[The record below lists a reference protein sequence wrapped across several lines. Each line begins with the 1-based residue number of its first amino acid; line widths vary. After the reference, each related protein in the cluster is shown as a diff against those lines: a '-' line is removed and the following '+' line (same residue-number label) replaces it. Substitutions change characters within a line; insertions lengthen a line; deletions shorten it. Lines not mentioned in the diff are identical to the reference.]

1 MVDPGAQ
8 HGDVADEPVV
18 DWDELWQ
25 ELDLPVDPFAACSDR
40 SGDPPPDLG
49 EALRAYN
56 PSPSPRIPASEE
68 IWDHWVGV
76 LSQRIAARWHN
87 VVVIT
92 GEPGCGKSTLALRL
106 ARAVDRGFGPA
117 QVAYSAPDML
127 GLYRK
132 LGHGQVAVY
141 DEAILGLLSNDFQT
155 PEARELVKAV
165 NIVRAKGITVLLCI
179 PDIHRLLAAWREEAV
194 KFWIHCESDPR
205 GVGWMHQR
213 PSTVRYERRASIGLY
228 KDPEWNPLRWSSLE
242 STEFWAEYERLKLER
257 IDRFMEESMDRLS
270 PGDRRERDRSRR
282 RGALRRLLADG
293 YTEHEAR
300 ELTGADWEEVK
311 RAYRDW
317 KRRNRG

>member
-1 MVDPGAQ
+1 MVDPGEE
-8 HGDVADEPVV
+8 HGDVAEEPVV
-18 DWDELWQ
+18 
-25 ELDLPVDPFAACSDR
+25 
-40 SGDPPPDLG
+40 DLG

-56 PSPSPRIPASEE
+56 PRPPVRVRTPEE
-68 IWDHWVGV
+68 IWDHWAG
-76 LSQRIAARWHN
+76 LLHQRIAARWHN

-92 GEPGCGKSTLALRL
+92 GEPGCGKSTLALRM
-106 ARAVDRGFGPA
+106 ARAVDGGFGPD

-132 LGHGQVAVY
+132 LGYGQVAVY

-194 KFWIHCESDPR
+194 KFWVHCESEPR

-213 PSTVRYERRASIGLY
+213 PSAVRYERRASIGLY
-228 KDPEWNPLRWSSLE
+228 KDPDWNPLRWSSLE
-242 STEFWAEYERLKLER
+242 GTAFWTEYERLKLER

-270 PGDRRERDRSRR
+270 PGQRRERDRAR
-282 RGALRRLLADG
+282 RGAALRRLLADG
-293 YTEHEAR
+293 YTQHEAR

-311 RAYRDW
+311 QAYRER
-317 KRRNRG
+317 KQSRLRRPG